1 MSRYTFFS
9 SQHVLNLEL
18 SQILTRA
25 EAREVIVRWSDRI
38 MVGVT
43 VFAGDTQVHEL
54 ERQYAQCCLEFEAY
68 LHAFLALGQADMH
81 GQKQE
86 NLFENRLVDKSY
98 HRIF

>member
-1 MSRYTFFS
+1 MTRYTFFS

-38 MVGVT
+38 MGGVT
-43 VFAGDTQVHEL
+43 VFTGDTQVHEL

-68 LHAFLALGQADMH
+68 RDFEFLCKTLHAPLSTDLYC
-81 GQKQE
+81 
-86 NLFENRLVDKSY
+86 NLQRKGRHVGKG
-98 HRIF
+98 